1 MPGASS
7 QRRRPIAGTLLA
19 QEKDGMSTKV
29 VAIVGGYRKGG
40 NTDQA
45 VAAILEGAR
54 ARGAETRSF
63 YLREEPIEFCTNC
76 RTCMQAP
83 GETRGKCKQ
92 QDGIETILAAV
103 EEADAV
109 VLASPVN
116 CWNAT
121 ALFRRFLER
130 LVGYAYWPWGQ
141 KAPRLR
147 SKRRPRQAVLVAS
160 SAMPGFLIPLATGAA
175 RALRGAAQMLGAR
188 PVGSLW
194 IGLAAQEPTPKLPGR
209 VRERATR
216 LGAKLAPTAIH

>member
-1 MPGASS
+1 MAVTAPARWLLVRCP
-7 QRRRPIAGTLLA
+7 RRRI
-19 QEKDGMSTKV
+19 DMSTRL
-29 VAIVGGYRKGG
+29 VAIIGGYRKNGT
-40 NTDQA
+40 TDQA

-63 YLREEPIEFCTNC
+63 YLRDEPLEFCTNC
-76 RTCMQAP
+76 RTCMQPP
-83 GETRGKCKQ
+83 GESRGKCQQ
-92 QDGIETILAAV
+92 QDGLETILSAV

-116 CWNAT
+116 CWNTT

-147 SKRRPRQAVLVAS
+147 SKRRPRRAVLVAS

-175 RALRGAAQMLGAR
+175 RALTGAAQMMGAR
-188 PVGSLW
+188 PVGKLW
-194 IGLAAQEPTPKLPGR
+194 IGLAAQEPAPKLPER
-209 VRERATR
+209 VRERAVR
-216 LGAKLAPTAIH
+216 LGARLVPTATH

>member
-1 MPGASS
+1 
-7 QRRRPIAGTLLA
+7 
-19 QEKDGMSTKV
+19 MSTKL
-29 VAIVGGYRKGG
+29 VAIIGGYRKNGT
-40 NTDQA
+40 TDQA

-54 ARGAETRSF
+54 ARGAETQSF
-63 YLREEPIEFCTNC
+63 YLRDEPLAFCTNC
-76 RTCMQAP
+76 RTCMQPP

-92 QDGIETILAAV
+92 EDGLEAILSAV

-116 CWNAT
+116 CWNTT

-147 SKRRPRQAVLVAS
+147 SKQRPRKAVLVSS

-175 RALRGAAQMLGAR
+175 RALRGAAQMMGAQ
-188 PVGSLW
+188 PVGKLW
-194 IGLAAQEPTPKLPGR
+194 IGLAAQEPNPKLPER
-209 VRERATR
+209 VQERAMR
-216 LGAKLAPTAIH
+216 LGARLA